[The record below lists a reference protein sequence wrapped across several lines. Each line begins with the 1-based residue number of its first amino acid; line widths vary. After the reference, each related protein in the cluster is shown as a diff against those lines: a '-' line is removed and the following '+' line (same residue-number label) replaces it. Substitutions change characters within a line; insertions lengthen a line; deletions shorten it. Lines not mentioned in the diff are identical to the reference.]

1 MKVRYFQNADGEYIG
16 AFVNGTPPMIGVV
29 EISAPPNDQMVWN
42 NGTWIAP
49 TPPAPTGADVR
60 NERQRRV
67 LLGLTHRSKI
77 WQIDLESRNLIAGAV
92 QGASLFIGGG
102 GSGTDLRW
110 RSADKDA
117 TWTAFD
123 NSALTFTPNEMI
135 AFGLAVLAHIGALH
149 DASRTIQALDPIPA
163 DYAAN
168 ARWP

>member
-1 MKVRYFQNADGEYIG
+1 MSQKSYISAQGVYLGTFINAEPPEGAVEVPQQPFAGSTWDGE
-16 AFVNGTPPMIGVV
+16 AWSV
-29 EISAPPNDQMVWN
+29 Q
-42 NGTWIAP
+42 
-49 TPPAPTGADVR
+49 APTGADVR
-60 NERQRRV
+60 EERQRRV
-67 LLGLTHRSKI
+67 LLGLTHRSKL

>member
-1 MKVRYFQNADGEYIG
+1 
-16 AFVNGTPPMIGVV
+16 
-29 EISAPPNDQMVWN
+29 
-42 NGTWIAP
+42 
-49 TPPAPTGADVR
+49 
-60 NERQRRV
+60 V
-67 LLGLTHRSKI
+67 LLGMNHRSKI

>member
-1 MKVRYFQNADGEYIG
+1 MTTHYRTSDGVYIG
-16 AFVNGTPPMIGVV
+16 GFGAGAAAPDGGVECPAPGRADAV
-29 EISAPPNDQMVWN
+29 WTGSAWV
-42 NGTWIAP
+42 
-49 TPPAPTGADVR
+49 PPAPTGADVR

-67 LLGLTHRSKI
+67 LLGMTHRSKI